1 MNQTWTCT
9 SLKCKGLDP
18 KALLSMQHDCV
29 SSPLRNRE
37 STAIIIIII
46 RIRILNGDP
55 SKDAEDKT
63 YGVSEKW
70 RIPKTIGFKTNMIW
84 GYTHDIETSMFEPT
98 KRKRKTQRK
107 TKPPMPPFPSVSPS
121 QWLQAVPA
129 KQLLLNGF
137 CLLPLTFQFE
147 DSTCNIRR

>member
-1 MNQTWTCT
+1 MEIPQKM
-9 SLKCKGLDP
+9 LKTRH
-18 KALLSMQHDCV
+18 M
-29 SSPLRNRE
+29 
-37 STAIIIIII
+37 
-46 RIRILNGDP
+46 
-55 SKDAEDKT
+55 
-63 YGVSEKW
+63 GVSEKW

-147 DSTCNIRR
+147 DSTCNIRRWYTTTEILHRIPVFQLFQDTTQLRCLNPAARDIQRFPKMWVPLHHPF